1 MAKVK
6 IKKFKFFFIILC
18 VIQLFYIFHFRS
30 NFKYEVI
37 KNPFD
42 ENSGIFYA
50 LHPSVIESNDF
61 LKKHKAIDFNLSESL
76 KLGANLTT
84 PNQNTYFYQRSIEFN
99 YPIRINEASRLI
111 FFSNDEDIPNT
122 CKIIETGKYLKL
134 TQC

>member
-1 MAKVK
+1 MADVK
-6 IKKFKFFFIILC
+6 IKKFKFFFLILC
-18 VIQLFYIFHFRS
+18 IIQLFYIFHFRS

-76 KLGANLTT
+76 KPEAN
-84 PNQNTYFYQRSIEFN
+84 PNENTYFYQRSIEFN

-111 FFSNDEDIPNT
+111 FFSNNEDIPNT
-122 CKIIETGKYLKL
+122 CKVIETGKYLKL